1 MACSSKRPFVLSS
14 RREIARAVAKIA
26 EVSGLSS
33 PKGSL
38 WRHPI
43 RHPLFEAVDLFLGP
57 RVVAGHAAVFQAR
70 EDAAR
75 LRAHVVIRRE
85 VEAERLHGLHM
96 GIVAKQGSNIS
107 AEAESHKP
115 PPRIG
120 DSSYRT
126 PCSARGRVQEPPR
139 SHMRHPERRFA
150 GLANPESKNLLLLAF
165 CHHDP
170 DWRRGIRC
178 FPLEKTLERP
188 RAPLRRTLTRPPF
201 ALN

>member
-85 VEAERLHGLHM
+85 VEAERLHGLHI

-107 AEAESHKP
+107 AEAESHESPIRGGGLWLSASAYLAEHCFGTFQMWGVWSLSASTSRRMTTCARK
-115 PPRIG
+115 RAA
-120 DSSYRT
+120 SSR
-126 PCSARGRVQEPPR
+126 
-139 SHMRHPERRFA
+139 
-150 GLANPESKNLLLLAF
+150 
-165 CHHDP
+165 
-170 DWRRGIRC
+170 
-178 FPLEKTLERP
+178 
-188 RAPLRRTLTRPPF
+188 
-201 ALN
+201 

>member
-1 MACSSKRPFVLSS
+1 MLPEAP
-14 RREIARAVAKIA
+14 A
-26 EVSGLSS
+26 LSS

-85 VEAERLHGLHM
+85 VEAERLHTPH
-96 GIVAKQGSNIS
+96 IWKVPKQCSARY

-120 DSSYRT
+120 DSWLSASAEIFD
-126 PCSARGRVQEPPR
+126 PC
-139 SHMRHPERRFA
+139 FA
-150 GLANPESKNLLLLAF
+150 TIPM
-165 CHHDP
+165 
-170 DWRRGIRC
+170 WR
-178 FPLEKTLERP
+178 P
-188 RAPLRRTLTRPPF
+188 
-201 ALN
+201 